1 MKTFHRTGFLWGDG
15 VILGPRV
22 ITPAPPKDL
31 PSIYIKFMI
40 KVLVHWGV
48 LNLTWI
54 IDFNVSLL
62 KQKVTIETSFSTH
75 VWPKRRSVSI
85 WPMGNGAKWRRGKY
99 GIPLI
104 QPMLQSLIHSWYMPF
119 IQTCLKIQPLNQN
132 QVEGFYP
139 WINHNCYWHL
149 SWSTTVR
156 HHLDWMTS
164 NNLVVTRL
172 RKKCDAILNSSR
184 YLRFLPDFEDRYF
197 RIS

>member
-31 PSIYIKFMI
+31 PSIYPKFMI

-54 IDFNVSLL
+54 IDFNNVSLL
-62 KQKVTIETSFSTH
+62 KQKVAIETSFSTH
-75 VWPKRRSVSI
+75 VWPKRKSVSI

-99 GIPLI
+99 NSRMKNGIPLI
-104 QPMLQSLIHSWYMPF
+104 QPMLQSLIHSWYMPS

-132 QVEGFYP
+132 QVEGFLDFTVKSLATT
-139 WINHNCYWHL
+139 NCYN
-149 SWSTTVR
+149 WSIIIVIDT
-156 HHLDWMTS
+156 
-164 NNLVVTRL
+164 
-172 RKKCDAILNSSR
+172 
-184 YLRFLPDFEDRYF
+184 
-197 RIS
+197 

>member
-1 MKTFHRTGFLWGDG
+1 MKTFHQTGFLWGDG
-15 VILGPRV
+15 VILGTRV

-31 PSIYIKFMI
+31 PSVYPKFVI

-62 KQKVTIETSFSTH
+62 KQKVSIETSFSTH

-85 WPMGNGAKWRRGKY
+85 WPMGNRAKWRRGKY
-99 GIPLI
+99 NSRTKNGIPLI

-132 QVEGFYP
+132 QVEGFLDFTVKSLATT
-139 WINHNCYWHL
+139 NCYN
-149 SWSTTVR
+149 WSIII
-156 HHLDWMTS
+156 
-164 NNLVVTRL
+164 VT
-172 RKKCDAILNSSR
+172 DT
-184 YLRFLPDFEDRYF
+184 
-197 RIS
+197 